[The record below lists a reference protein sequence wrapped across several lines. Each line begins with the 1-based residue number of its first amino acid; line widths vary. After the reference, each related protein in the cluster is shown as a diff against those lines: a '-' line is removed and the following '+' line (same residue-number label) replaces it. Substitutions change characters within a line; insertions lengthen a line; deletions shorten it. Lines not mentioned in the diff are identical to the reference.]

1 MRRKQL
7 YAIILAGALA
17 ASSAPAAVFAAEGDV
32 AATAETSEENPVD
45 GETAAATE
53 APAEETPADTTAATE
68 APAEQAPAQ
77 EAAAATEAP
86 AQEAAPAEQTQQI
99 TEETPAV
106 QETPAAETSETT
118 ETEGETEELAPGETT
133 EQTAISITLK
143 ATEEGQEDK
152 VRYFDTL
159 QHAIDAA
166 PSYDAETA
174 KDATV
179 IEISGQIALDATVT
193 VPANKK
199 VCIRATNAVTITR
212 TSNAFTDDMFEVTGE
227 NAELQ
232 FDVKEGAEGASFT
245 VSGKISDEESDSVEG
260 SIVSVGTGAAFGMD
274 AGVTLKENNSS
285 ANGGAIT
292 NVGGNIVLKGGT
304 ITGNNGAKG
313 AVYSD
318 SDIKVQGTVVVK
330 ENQPA
335 NIYLAGTSA
344 LVVSGAM
351 TNSDISFTQEKAADK
366 QVAVK
371 SVENFAAA
379 DFNTAVGQIKYD
391 TTDYTKIDPA
401 FGDEETMKALCREA
415 HEKGIRIMVDAV
427 FNHCGRKFA
436 PWVDVLEHGKDSRY
450 ADWFMI
456 EDWEQIGKR
465 ADTRDRRFYSFAF
478 TDAMPKLNTNNEEVI
493 EYFCK
498 VCEEWIRKFDI
509 DGIRFDVGNEVSH
522 RFLKR
527 IREHLKAVK
536 PDLYLLGEIWHD
548 ASQWLQGD
556 EYDSVMNY
564 PLLSGIHDF
573 FLDKTMKKEEFEY
586 MVNRCY
592 TMYMQQNNDV
602 LFNLLDSHDTER
614 LMNRFHD
621 LDKFYQQLAILFT
634 LPGSPCIY
642 YGTEIAME
650 GAHDPDCR
658 RCMPWSEINSE
669 ENQEKIATMRK
680 LIMLRRNEKTCR
692 SPHFHFPDTYE
703 NDRCVEYIKIDEEG
717 NKMEVLLN
725 TSEKEIKVKEAGEV
739 LFAREFDGEILG
751 VNGTLIRRI

>member
-86 AQEAAPAEQTQQI
+86 AQEAAPAEQTQQT

-179 IEISGQIALDATVT
+179 IEISGQIALDATVI
-193 VPANKK
+193 VPADKK
-199 VCIRATNAVTITR
+199 VCIRAKDAVTITR
-212 TSNAFTDDMFEVTGE
+212 KEANFTEDMFNVSGE

-232 FDVKEGAEGASFT
+232 FDVKEGVAGASFT
-245 VSGKISDEESDSVEG
+245 VSGKISDEESASVGG

-274 AGVTLKENNSS
+274 AGVTLKENNSA

-427 FNHCGRKFA
+427 FNHSGRKFE
-436 PWVDVLEHGKDSRY
+436 PWIDILEHGKESRY

-478 TDAMPKLNTNNEEVI
+478 ADTMPKLNTNKEEVI

-527 IREHLKAVK
+527 MREHLKTIK
-536 PDLYLLGEIWHD
+536 PDIYLLGEIWHD

-650 GAHDPDCR
+650 GDHDPDCR
-658 RCMPWSEINSE
+658 RCMPWSEIESKE
-669 ENQEKIATMRK
+669 HQEKIAMMRK
-680 LIMLRRNEKTCR
+680 LIMLRRNEKMCR

-703 NDRCVEYIKIDEEG
+703 NDRCVEYIKLDEEG
-717 NKMEVLLN
+717 NQIEVLLN
-725 TSEKEIKVKEAGEV
+725 ASEEKVKVKGNGKI

-751 VNGTLIRRI
+751 VNGTLIRRM